1 MSTEFELFE
10 GTKFSDLM
18 RDIYHNSKKK
28 SRQIDSL
35 IKSLE
40 PMIKNTGDAT
50 VIVPMIKDYLEV
62 SVKNDDALVKL
73 AAVVQR
79 IVSTSMKDDD
89 GNEYGLTDEERARLL
104 EEAEA
109 EIEKLKPQPETEATD
124 EFDTESKD
132 GSRSSNRDLSTD
144 PVQED

>member
-1 MSTEFELFE
+1 MSNEFELFK
-10 GTKFSDLM
+10 GTNFSDLM

-28 SRQIDSL
+28 GRQIDGL
-35 IKSLE
+35 IKELQ
-40 PMIKNTGDAT
+40 PLIKNTGDAT

-79 IVSTSMKDDD
+79 LVTASSKDDE
-89 GNEYGLTDEERARLL
+89 GSEFGLTDEERKRLL

-109 EIEKLKPQPETEATD
+109 EIEKIKPEQTEITD
-124 EFDTESKD
+124 DRDS
-132 GSRSSNRDLSTD
+132 GSNRDRQSI
-144 PVQED
+144 

>member
-1 MSTEFELFE
+1 MSAEFELFK
-10 GTKFSDLM
+10 GTNFSDLM

-73 AAVVQR
+73 AAVCQR
-79 IVSTSMKDDD
+79 LVSASSKDED
-89 GNEYGLTDEERARLL
+89 GNEFGLTDEERARLL

-109 EIEKLKPQPETEATD
+109 EIEKLKPEPNGTSEVRSSTSSTDLATD
-124 EFDTESKD
+124 
-132 GSRSSNRDLSTD
+132 
-144 PVQED
+144 PIQEH

>member
-1 MSTEFELFE
+1 MSTEFELFN
-10 GTKFSDLM
+10 GTNFSDLM

-28 SRQIDSL
+28 SRQIDTL

-73 AAVVQR
+73 AAVCQR
-79 IVSTSMKDDD
+79 LVSASGKDDE

-109 EIEKLKPQPETEATD
+109 EIEKLKPETEVANGID
-124 EFDTESKD
+124 KN
-132 GSRSSNRDLSTD
+132 GNRSGTRDMVTD
-144 PVQED
+144 PVQGD